1 MKKGL
6 IFLAIALIG
15 NCSFGQIMHKGALV
29 GLHISTPDLKE
40 GVTIETY
47 TKFFTSKVIPAYD
60 KAFPGM
66 KTYLIK
72 SLRGVDSSSM
82 GVIFMFNSEAARNKY
97 FNSDGSMTNLGNAA
111 SEKLNAV
118 SKEEDKYV
126 TSSPALDKYNDWL
139 VE

>member
-1 MKKGL
+1 MKKAL
-6 IFLAIALIG
+6 IFLAVSLIG
-15 NCSFGQIMHKGALV
+15 SFSFGQIMHKGAVV
-29 GLHISTPDLKE
+29 GLHISNPDLKKGITME
-40 GVTIETY
+40 AY

-82 GVIFMFNSEAARNKY
+82 GVIFMFNNEAARNRY
-97 FNSDGSMTNLGNAA
+97 FNTDGSMTKLGNAA
-111 SEKLNAV
+111 SEKLNDV

-126 TSSPALDKYNDWL
+126 TSFPALDKYNDWI
-139 VE
+139 VK

>member
-15 NCSFGQIMHKGALV
+15 NCSFGKTMHKGTLL

-40 GVTIETY
+40 GVTMEAY
-47 TKFFTSKVIPAYD
+47 TKFFTGKVIPAYD

-72 SLRGVDSSSM
+72 SLRGADSGSM
-82 GVIFMFNSEAARNKY
+82 GVIFMFNNEAARNKY
-97 FNSDGSMTNLGNAA
+97 FNNDGSMTKLGNDA